1 MKEIITLLQILIAI
15 LLIGSILLQSRGAGL
30 GRTLGGGGEFYHS
43 RRGIEKVLQKTTI
56 VLAFFF
62 LVSSIALAVI

>member
-1 MKEIITLLQILIAI
+1 MKEIIIIFQILIAI

-43 RRGIEKVLQKTTI
+43 RRGVEKILQKITI
-56 VLAFFF
+56 VLAFLF
-62 LVSSIALAVI
+62 LVNSIILAAI